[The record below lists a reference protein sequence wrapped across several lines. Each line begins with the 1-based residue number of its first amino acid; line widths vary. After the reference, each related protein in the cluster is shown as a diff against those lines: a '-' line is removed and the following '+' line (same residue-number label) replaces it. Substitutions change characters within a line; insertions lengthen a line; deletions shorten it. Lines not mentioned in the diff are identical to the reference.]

1 MALVFTIFFW
11 GLASRFFDDNGTQIK
26 KTPDSMRGLQ
36 RAPYVEAPFLRPWK
50 YVSVVAAILC
60 LTATIYFGVLSVE
73 AHYRGCDSR
82 AEATSSSALMHDRDC
97 LGATV
102 PLAVTFLAFYIVALF
117 SLCVERKCEEEI
129 ASKGEAAPLVV

>member
-1 MALVFTIFFW
+1 MH
-11 GLASRFFDDNGTQIK
+11 S
-26 KTPDSMRGLQ
+26 LQ
-36 RAPYVEAPFLRPWK
+36 RSPYVEAPFLRPWK

-82 AEATSSSALMHDRDC
+82 TETTSSSTLMYNRDC

-102 PLAVTFLAFYIVALF
+102 PLAATFLAFYIVALF
-117 SLCVERKCEEEI
+117 SLCVEHKCEEEI
-129 ASKGEAAPLVV
+129 AGDSASKGETTPLV